1 MTARPLV
8 ALPGGLPERPVSCEQ
23 LLREAVRPEFQVEV
37 FFPDPDD
44 PVLFGP
50 RCVVGGCMARG
61 LQRTEGMRGHLCQAH
76 ARA

>member
-1 MTARPLV
+1 MF
-8 ALPGGLPERPVSCEQ
+8 GLPAQPASWEQ

-61 LQRTEGMRGHLCQAH
+61 LQRTEAMRGHLCQAH
-76 ARA
+76 AYGCLRATA